1 MEETTMA
8 TTTRYRK
15 GTFQMLWD
23 CPQCGRRKNLGVD
36 HRHCPGCGQVQE
48 ENLRY
53 YPRPGE
59 RVPTKFM
66 GRSPD
71 VECDHCGTPNSSA
84 DNNCINC
91 GAGLAGTKQVHVRPS
106 IPEHQGETG
115 EDAQRDWDARKAR
128 ERAAR
133 IAYQQPSAQKTRE
146 QPRARR
152 VEPAPTSYDLEDFN
166 VSRFQFD
173 RRHAVA
179 GVILAIFTFA
189 MTCVLWKKD
198 VVVEVQGHTWER
210 RVAVE
215 RYASYHDEEWCSSMP
230 SDAYSVSRSSEVHHH
245 DRVPDGEEC
254 HTEAGSCTETCRNVD
269 NGNGSFSVDCT
280 KSCTPDRQVCNTK
293 YRDEP
298 VYRDKC
304 SYTVDRWRTNRHA
317 TASGSGTSPAPSWPE
332 STFKQCSDTRIGCER
347 LGGRDATYTVHFV
360 APSEDKEFECEYDQN
375 RWQGYEPGS
384 RWSARVGIG
393 WARLDCDSMKSPERG
408 AGGAAL

>member
-1 MEETTMA
+1 MGTTH
-8 TTTRYRK
+8 YRK

-48 ENLRY
+48 ENMRY
-53 YPRPGE
+53 FPKPGE
-59 RVPTKFM
+59 RVPTKFR

-71 VECDHCGTPNSSA
+71 LECDHCGTPNSSS

-91 GAGLAGTKQVHVRPS
+91 GASLAGTKQVHVRPS

-115 EDAQRDWDARKAR
+115 DDAKRDWDVRKARRRAAQVAHLRPSAQKAR
-128 ERAAR
+128 ERA
-133 IAYQQPSAQKTRE
+133 
-146 QPRARR
+146 RARGQR
-152 VEPAPTSYDLEDFN
+152 PARSSSTSYDDPDLEEDFH
-166 VSRFQFD
+166 VPRFQFD
-173 RRHAVA
+173 RRHAVG
-179 GVILAIFTFA
+179 GVLLAVFA
-189 MTCVLWKKD
+189 FVMTCVFWKKD

-210 RVAVE
+210 RIAVE

-230 SDAYSVSRSSEVHHH
+230 GDAYSVSRRSEVHHH

-254 HTEAGSCTETCRNVD
+254 HIEPGSCTETCRNVD

-280 KSCTPDRQVCNTK
+280 KSCTPDREVCNTK

-317 TASGSGTSPAPSWPE
+317 TASGSGTSPAPSWPDPE
-332 STFKQCSDTRIGCER
+332 FEQCSGTRIGCER
-347 LGGRDATYTVHFV
+347 LGDRDATYTVHFV
-360 APSEDKEFECEYDQN
+360 APSEAFACEYGHDE
-375 RWQGYEPGS
+375 WQAYEPGS
-384 RWSARVGIG
+384 KRVARVGVV
-393 WARLDCDSMKSPERG
+393 WARIGCESMKSPERG
-408 AGGAAL
+408 GGAL